1 VRSADRIYVL
11 ADEAAVESGTH
22 EALTAAGGH
31 YAKLSSRPRPTA
43 TGRGRA
49 RLGRHG
55 LPLNRRRPERAED
68 GRRSC
73 RAVRLSSCAVEPPV
87 TLPDDQHII
96 DPEVRDWVERT
107 RRAAAD
113 GTLLADSFGRD
124 EMRQYIVEESRRLG
138 Q

>member
-1 VRSADRIYVL
+1 
-11 ADEAAVESGTH
+11 
-22 EALTAAGGH
+22 
-31 YAKLSSRPRPTA
+31 
-43 TGRGRA
+43 
-49 RLGRHG
+49 
-55 LPLNRRRPERAED
+55 
-68 GRRSC
+68 
-73 RAVRLSSCAVEPPV
+73 VEPPV